1 VTTITVQE
9 LHARTA
15 DVVRRIGRSSQPLAI
30 TDHGRVVAILA
41 APDFYRPQPRR
52 RTLLPEYA
60 GLLANPSVGDVIADL
75 DFVRGDR

>member
-1 VTTITVQE
+1 
-9 LHARTA
+9 
-15 DVVRRIGRSSQPLAI
+15 
-30 TDHGRVVAILA
+30 VVAILA